1 MNATV
6 IFSQEEELGYECP
19 GDRQSEQLSERI
31 VSAASRK
38 TSGQERFTRQSRYS
52 RRPAPQRMSG
62 THRRGNK
69 RYGI

>member
-1 MNATV
+1 MNASSA
-6 IFSQEEELGYECP
+6 FCHEEDLGYECP
-19 GDRQSEQLSERI
+19 GDRQSELLSERI
-31 VSAASRK
+31 VIAASRK
-38 TSGQERFTRQSRYS
+38 ATAQERFTRQSRYS